1 MAPDSI
7 SSACLNIA
15 GIAMLPTAENPVKN
29 LAASAQLFHPTAK
42 MKSGTHNLSLADSIF
57 TTVLLTEDSPLAQ
70 RETR

>member
-29 LAASAQLFHPTAK
+29 LAASAQLFECPPPQPTHQK
-42 MKSGTHNLSLADSIF
+42 EI
-57 TTVLLTEDSPLAQ
+57 
-70 RETR
+70 